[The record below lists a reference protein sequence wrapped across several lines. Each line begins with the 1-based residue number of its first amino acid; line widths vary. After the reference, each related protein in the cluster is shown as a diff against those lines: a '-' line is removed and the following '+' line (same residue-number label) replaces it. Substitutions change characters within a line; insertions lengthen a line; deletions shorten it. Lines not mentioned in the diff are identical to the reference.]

1 MLRSEMEWNG
11 KAVTRGKQFH
21 RGEVK
26 VGACLGCKV
35 IDRGE

>member
-11 KAVTRGKQFH
+11 KAGTRGKQFH

-26 VGACLGCKV
+26 VGPNLGCKA